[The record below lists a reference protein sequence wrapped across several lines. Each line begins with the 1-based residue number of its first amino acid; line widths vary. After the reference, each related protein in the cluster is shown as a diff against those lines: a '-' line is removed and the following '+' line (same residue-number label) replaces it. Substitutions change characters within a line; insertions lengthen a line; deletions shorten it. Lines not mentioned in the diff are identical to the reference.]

1 MTSLVICWLYWMNL
15 HQTFSLLGHTA
26 VRRHQ
31 TLALRTYST
40 PRRGLDAKLNMST
53 WLNLTSTSLLARALI
68 TNAGCMT
75 ERPKLSH
82 NRESR
87 RGSPTM
93 PMIQLPLLT
102 IDLTADRGSWLLFF
116 FLCRLESW
124 LTILLFFFLRRF
136 LQTECLSFP
145 RIHSS
150 GFKQRNRNGDDCICL
165 LGVTIAICP
174 TVIISF
180 QCVCQN

>member
-1 MTSLVICWLYWMNL
+1 MDL
-15 HQTFSLLGHTA
+15 HQAFSLLGHTA

-31 TLALRTYST
+31 TLVLRTYST

-68 TNAGCMT
+68 TDAGCMT

-102 IDLTADRGSWLLFF
+102 IDLTADWG
-116 FLCRLESW
+116 E
-124 LTILLFFFLRRF
+124 LTSCPFF
-136 LQTECLSFP
+136 LQTGELTYHFIIFLFETVFTD
-145 RIHSS
+145 RIP
-150 GFKQRNRNGDDCICL
+150 FI
-165 LGVTIAICP
+165 P
-174 TVIISF
+174 TYP
-180 QCVCQN
+180 

>member
-1 MTSLVICWLYWMNL
+1 MDL
-15 HQTFSLLGHTA
+15 HQAFSLLGHTA

-31 TLALRTYST
+31 TLVLRTYST
-40 PRRGLDAKLNMST
+40 PRLGLDAKLNMST

-68 TNAGCMT
+68 TDAGCMT

-102 IDLTADRGSWLLFF
+102 IDLTADWG
-116 FLCRLESW
+116 E
-124 LTILLFFFLRRF
+124 LTSCPFF
-136 LQTECLSFP
+136 LQTGELTYHFIIFLFETVFTD
-145 RIHSS
+145 RIP
-150 GFKQRNRNGDDCICL
+150 FI
-165 LGVTIAICP
+165 P
-174 TVIISF
+174 TYP
-180 QCVCQN
+180 

>member
-1 MTSLVICWLYWMNL
+1 MKL

-31 TLALRTYST
+31 TLVLRTYST
-40 PRRGLDAKLNMST
+40 PRLGLDAKLNMST

-68 TNAGCMT
+68 TDAGCMT

-102 IDLTADRGSWLLFF
+102 IDLTADWG
-116 FLCRLESW
+116 E
-124 LTILLFFFLRRF
+124 LTSCPFF
-136 LQTECLSFP
+136 LQTGELTYHFIIFLFETVFTD
-145 RIHSS
+145 RIP
-150 GFKQRNRNGDDCICL
+150 FI
-165 LGVTIAICP
+165 P
-174 TVIISF
+174 TYP
-180 QCVCQN
+180 